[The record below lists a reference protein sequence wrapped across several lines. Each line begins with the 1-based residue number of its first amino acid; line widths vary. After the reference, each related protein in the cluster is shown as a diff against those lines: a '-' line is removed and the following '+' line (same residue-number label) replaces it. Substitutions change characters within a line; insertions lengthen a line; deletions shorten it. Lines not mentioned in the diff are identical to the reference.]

1 MASSLMN
8 CSDSITPPILY
19 NSGLFSNRMEHAL
32 NPLITQA
39 AQFGLSAG
47 TNFGPLHTLL
57 INVTLAQ
64 GWRYGLII
72 VFLPLLT
79 DIPIILLM
87 LFVLSALPPAAI
99 PLLNILGG
107 LAVFAIAYTTFRGLQ
122 NPAPVTTGASKTV
135 TRDTLLKGM
144 TVNFLNPGPYIYWG
158 TITGPLFLEAM
169 RQSVLTGASFL
180 LAFYGTFLGLMAIF
194 VFIFNRLRDVD
205 PRLTRALSYLSLVIL
220 GILGTNLIIQ
230 GINGL
235 SG

>member
-1 MASSLMN
+1 M
-8 CSDSITPPILY
+8 
-19 NSGLFSNRMEHAL
+19 

-47 TNFGPLHTLL
+47 TSFGPLHTLL

-99 PLLNILGG
+99 PLLNIVGG
-107 LAVFAIAYTTFRGLQ
+107 IAVYIIAYTTFRGLQ
-122 NPAPVTTGASKTV
+122 NPAPVTTAEESKTV

-180 LAFYGTFLGLMAIF
+180 LAFYGSFLGLMAVF
-194 VFIFNRLRDVD
+194 VFVFNRLRNVD
-205 PRLTRALSYLSLVIL
+205 PRLTHALSYISLVIL
-220 GILGTNLIIQ
+220 IFLGTNLIIQ